1 MFFFAGI
8 CTMINV
14 IYDND
19 TVEKLHVSRYNVRDF
34 ELSTR
39 IIFQVLVMIL

>member
-1 MFFFAGI
+1 
-8 CTMINV
+8 MINV

-34 ELSTR
+34 ELS